1 MNRRSFL
8 AGLAGGAVLTTGCL
22 SAAVDRPH
30 LLSTRLDRVEP
41 RRDRKSRPV
50 VVEWDDD
57 AGLVAVSGFVWYG
70 SSSCDRPSVAGA
82 TYDQDRDSLRVVVEP
97 ARKRQLLPVFGC
109 TGDMAGADYR
119 VTARF
124 AGGLPATVSVVE
136 RNAAADTERRT
147 VDRAAQE
154 RLCASSH
161 PPGSDAAA
169 KAHWTCPERYLRAE
183 ESLDADA

>member
-8 AGLAGGAVLTTGCL
+8 AGLAGGTALTAGCL
-22 SAAVDRPH
+22 SGTVDRPH

-50 VVEWDDD
+50 VVAWDDD

-70 SSSCDRPSVAGA
+70 SSSCDRPSVGDA
-82 TYDQDRDSLRVVVEP
+82 TYDPDRDALRVVVEP
-97 ARKRQLLPVFGC
+97 ARKRLPGFGC

-136 RNAAADTERRT
+136 RNAAADTARRT
-147 VDRAAQE
+147 VDRTAQE
-154 RLCASSH
+154 RLCTSSH
-161 PPGSDAAA
+161 PSGSDAEAR
-169 KAHWTCPERYLRAE
+169 AHWTCPERYLRAE
-183 ESLDADA
+183 ESVDAD